1 MILETEEVYAQYERG
16 VAWVF

>member
-1 MILETEEVYAQYERG
+1 MILKTKEVYAQYERG